1 MNRRQSSWTP
11 ERRVEHGIAMRA
23 FWARRK
29 ADEAARL
36 AVEPAEETAAAA
48 PAARHAPA
56 PEQASVPV
64 SERTAWTEAR
74 SLLLAGLPVVDVARE
89 LDLDRGRVS
98 QLAQQLGVAKSKI
111 MKEARNG

>member
-1 MNRRQSSWTP
+1 M
-11 ERRVEHGIAMRA
+11 
-23 FWARRK
+23 
-29 ADEAARL
+29 
-36 AVEPAEETAAAA
+36 
-48 PAARHAPA
+48 
-56 PEQASVPV
+56 PV